1 MDNAVLFVG
10 NFLSKARGHRHYCED
25 LADRVEGSG
34 WHVVRTSDRPARTGK
49 LLDMVRSTWARRHDY
64 SVAHVDLY
72 SGSAFAWAEIV
83 CLELRRLHK
92 PFILTMHGGNLP
104 TFARR
109 WPRRTRRL
117 LASANLVTAPS
128 RYLGEAMQGH
138 VGKIEIVPNGI
149 DLARYRFVLRSA
161 PKPRLV
167 WLRAFHRAYN
177 PTLAVEVLAEVRTRH
192 PDATLRMF
200 GPDRG
205 DGSLEDVRQRARA
218 LGLEAHVELCGA
230 IANREVPDALAQSD
244 IFVNTTNVDNTPVSV
259 LEAMACG
266 LCVVST
272 NVGGLPHMLDNGRD
286 ALLVPPADAVAMA
299 AAVSRVLEEPGLAE
313 RLSGNGRQRAA
324 ACDWPRVVAQWDT
337 LLRRV
342 TARA

>member
-1 MDNAVLFVG
+1 MDSVLFIG
-10 NFLSKARGHRHYCED
+10 NFLSKVRGHRHYCED

-34 WHVVRTSDRPARTGK
+34 WRVVRTSDRPARVSK
-49 LLDMVRSTWARRHDY
+49 LVDMVRSTWTRRHDY

-72 SGSAFAWAEIV
+72 SGSAFAWAEVV

-104 TFARR
+104 SFARR

-117 LASANLVTAPS
+117 LAAADLVTAPS
-128 RYLGEAMQGH
+128 EYLREEMRAH
-138 VGKIEIVPNGI
+138 VRDVEVVPNGI
-149 DLARYRFVLRSA
+149 DLARYPFSVRSA

-177 PTLAVEVLAEVRTRH
+177 PTLAIDVLAQLRTRH
-192 PDATLRMF
+192 PEVTLRMF
-200 GPDRG
+200 GPDRE
-205 DGSLEDVRQRARA
+205 DGSLDEVRQRARA
-218 LGLEAHVELCGA
+218 LGVEAHVELCGA
-230 IANREVPDALAQSD
+230 IANRDVPQALAQGD
-244 IFVNTTNVDNTPVSV
+244 VLLNTTNVDNTPVSV

-272 NVGGLPHMLDNGRD
+272 NVGGLPHMLDDGRD
-286 ALLVPPADAVAMA
+286 ALLVPPADPRAMA
-299 AAVSRVLEEPGLAE
+299 AAVSRLFDEPGLAA
-313 RLSGNGRQRAA
+313 RLSENARQRAA
-324 ACDWPRVVAQWDT
+324 ACDWPRVVGRWDT
-337 LLRRV
+337 LLRSV